1 MSLTSVRANV
11 VDLFL
16 NRIEPAQITIDNGQ
30 IQAIVPTF
38 GPPFSTYVLPG
49 FVDAHVHVESSM
61 LPPAEVARLV
71 LPHGTVAMVADPHE
85 IANVLGEEGIALMR
99 ASAAQTPLHF
109 AFGAPSCVPATAFET
124 AGASLNAER
133 VANLLAQPDISFLAE
148 VMNWPGVLSGD
159 PDLMAKIHV
168 AHLLRK
174 RVDGHAPGLRGEQ
187 AERYIQAGIET
198 DHECMSVAEAQEKLN
213 FGMKIALREGS
224 AAKNLDT
231 LLPILA
237 NAPDRCFFCTDDSHP
252 DDLTKG
258 HINLLVKRAVAAGTP
273 LFHVLAA
280 ACKNPVL
287 HYNLPIG
294 LLRAGDSADF
304 IEVDSLTNFRVLR
317 TVLRGNVV
325 AEHGQ
330 TRFEHSA
337 CPVLN
342 RFEAQPIS
350 AADLQVQV
358 LGEKVRVIVASDRQ
372 LFTDERVESTPS
384 QHGFLTSDPT
394 RDILKLVVVNRYHPA
409 PPAVALLAGMGLRS
423 GAIASSVAHD
433 SHNIVACGVSDSDI
447 ATAVNTVIAHRG
459 GLCVASGDNIQ
470 ILPLPIG
477 GLMSNEPGPVVA
489 ARYANL
495 TAEARTLGTPLTAPF
510 MTLAFMALLVI
521 PQLKLSDKGLFC
533 GQTFQFVP
541 LFLGG

>member
-1 MSLTSVRANV
+1 MSPSSVLANV
-11 VDLFL
+11 VDLFS
-16 NRIEPAQITIDNGQ
+16 NRIVPAHIRIEGGH
-30 IQAIVPTF
+30 IQAIQPTE
-38 GPPFSTYVLPG
+38 GPPLSTYVLPG

-85 IANVLGEEGIALMR
+85 IANVLGEEGIAFMR

-109 AFGAPSCVPATAFET
+109 AFGAPSCVPATPFET
-124 AGASLNAER
+124 AGASLNAEH
-133 VANLLAQPDISFLAE
+133 VADLLAQPDISFLAE

-168 AHLLRK
+168 AHLFRK

-187 AERYIQAGIET
+187 AERYIRAGIET
-198 DHECMSVAEAQEKLN
+198 DHECATLAEAEEKLAY
-213 FGMKIALREGS
+213 GMKIALREGS
-224 AAKNLDT
+224 AAKNLDA
-231 LLPILA
+231 LLPIVGK
-237 NAPDRCFFCTDDSHP
+237 APDRCFFCTDDCHP

-258 HINLLVKRAVAAGTP
+258 HINLLVERAVAAGVP

-294 LLRAGDSADF
+294 LLRPGDPADF
-304 IEVDSLTNFRVLR
+304 IEVADLTHFRVLR

-325 AEHGQ
+325 AENGQ
-330 TRFEHSA
+330 TPLLHQP
-337 CPVLN
+337 CPILN
-342 RFEAQPIS
+342 CFHAEPIS
-350 AADLQVQV
+350 ADDLRVPVQ
-358 LGEKVRVIVASDRQ
+358 GSKVRVIVATDRQ
-372 LFTDERVESTPS
+372 LVTQERVESTPS
-384 QHGFLTSDPT
+384 SQGFLTSDPT

-409 PPAVALLAGMGLRS
+409 QPAVALLAGMGLQS

-433 SHNIVACGVSDSDI
+433 SHNIVACGVSDTDI
-447 ATAVNTVIAHRG
+447 ATAVNAVIAHRG
-459 GLCVASGDNIQ
+459 GLCVAHGHHAP
-470 ILPLPIG
+470 ILPLPIA

-489 ARYANL
+489 TRYANL
-495 TAEARTLGTPLTAPF
+495 TAEARALGTPLTAPF

-541 LFLGG
+541 LFCGG